1 MEPLTILD
9 IVINA
14 MERVEFNI
22 KGSDTKKKVALTII
36 KKSIIS
42 TFGEDEYNT
51 YKIMIPC
58 MIEMLILISKN
69 QLIMD
74 INKSIRNKCLKFC
87 NK

>member
-9 IVINA
+9 IVITG
-14 MERVEFNI
+14 MERVEFI
-22 KGSDTKKKVALTII
+22 KGSDEKKRVAIVII
-36 KKSIIS
+36 KNSIIS

>member
-9 IVINA
+9 IVITG
-14 MERVEFNI
+14 MERVEFI
-22 KGSDTKKKVALTII
+22 KGSDEKKRVGIVII

-58 MIEMLILISKN
+58 MIEMIICISKN
-69 QLIMD
+69 QFVME
-74 INKSIRNKCLKFC
+74 INKTIQNKCLKFC
-87 NK
+87 

>member
-1 MEPLTILD
+1 MEPLIILD

-22 KGSDTKKKVALTII
+22 KGSDKKKTVALTII

-58 MIEMLILISKN
+58 MIEMIICISKN
-69 QLIMD
+69 QFVME
-74 INKSIRNKCLKFC
+74 INKTIQNKCLKFC
-87 NK
+87 

>member
-9 IVINA
+9 IVINC
-14 MERVEFNI
+14 MEKVEFI
-22 KGSDTKKKVALTII
+22 KGSDEKKRMAIVII

>member
-9 IVINA
+9 IVITA
-14 MERVEFNI
+14 MERVEFI
-22 KGSDTKKKVALTII
+22 KGSDETKRVAIVTI
-36 KKSIIS
+36 KNSIIS

-74 INKSIRNKCLKFC
+74 INKSI
-87 NK
+87 

>member
-9 IVINA
+9 IVINC
-14 MERVEFNI
+14 MEKVEFI
-22 KGSDTKKKVALTII
+22 KGSDETKRVAIVTI
-36 KKSIIS
+36 KNSIIS

-74 INKSIRNKCLKFC
+74 INKSI
-87 NK
+87 